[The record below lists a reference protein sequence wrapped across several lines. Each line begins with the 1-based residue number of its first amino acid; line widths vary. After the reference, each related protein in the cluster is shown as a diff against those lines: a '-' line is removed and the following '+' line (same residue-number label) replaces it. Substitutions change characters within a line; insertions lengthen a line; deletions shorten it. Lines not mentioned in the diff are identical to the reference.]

1 MRFWGGS
8 VTKKLLSITD
18 SEEFWQVFS
27 EEREARRKQL
37 RNLPL
42 ARKIEIVEK
51 MRAAQLK
58 GGKR

>member
-1 MRFWGGS
+1 M
-8 VTKKLLSITD
+8 KKLLSIKD
-18 SEEFWQVFS
+18 SEEFWRVFS

-37 RNLPL
+37 RNLPF
-42 ARKIEIVEK
+42 AKKIEIVEK